1 MLEYITEIEYKKLLG
16 ANSIPDNFK
25 NLVIKASN
33 YINYMTHGRIDKDNI
48 PEQVKYTT
56 CLILNLIEEENTK
69 LKEIGNLKSQNIEGW
84 SESYSTPEEIK
95 SDYKEKKYS
104 ILKEYLWD
112 VIGTDGNPLLY
123 SGVY

>member
-25 NLVIKASN
+25 SLAIKASN

-69 LKEIGNLKSQNIEGW
+69 LKEIGNLKSQSIEGW
-84 SESYSTPEEIK
+84 SESYSTPDEIK
-95 SDYKEKKYS
+95 ADYKEKKYS